1 LSSGLSLALVLAV
14 LTLVTSA
21 MGLSAASAGR
31 EALAQKEVELAR
43 RLAEAGAAEAFVVLA
58 RTTVSVSAPSS
69 WGVVC
74 MSSSPCSSASPDY
87 LGCYTYRGLTP
98 YPAGA
103 SCTAPGPFTGVGLV
117 DPYTVWALGVTRAG
131 TGFQVAV
138 TVSGRRSVAGWAERL
153 R

>member
-21 MGLSAASAGR
+21 MGLSAVSAGR

-58 RTTVSVSAPSS
+58 RTTVSAPSS
-69 WGVVC
+69 WGAVC
-74 MSSSPCSSASPDY
+74 VSSSPCSSASPDY

-103 SCTAPGPFTGVGLV
+103 SCTAPGPFTGVGSV
-117 DPYTVWALGVTRAG
+117 DPYTVWVLGVTRAG

-138 TVSGRRSVAGWAERL
+138 TVSGRRSVTGWGERL

>member
-1 LSSGLSLALVLAV
+1 
-14 LTLVTSA
+14 

-58 RTTVSVSAPSS
+58 RTTVSAPSS

-103 SCTAPGPFTGVGLV
+103 SCTAPGPFTGVGSV
-117 DPYTVWALGVTRAG
+117 NPYTVWALGVTRAG